1 MHTKGIQVQI
11 ARCIDENE
19 IVRVEWIRE
28 GRVVAKPN
36 ANTLKKENI
45 LGQFYIEWIRPLSYG
60 SSFFFLFLFVFLYFF
75 FQGSRTLKNR
85 REAS

>member
-11 ARCIDENE
+11 AGYIDENE

-28 GRVVAKPN
+28 GRVVAKPD
-36 ANTLKKENI
+36 ANILKKENL

-60 SSFFFLFLFVFLYFF
+60 SSFFFFF
-75 FQGSRTLKNR
+75 FLCFFIFSGLKNPKK
-85 REAS
+85 